1 MLERLQRD
9 LGATMHHV
17 GCGEGGLADDIDSID
32 ANKAVFLVGGRGALD
47 VYHVSAPA
55 DTFREVLV
63 THPHLQ
69 FAFVIVG
76 FDNDP
81 RGLWEISEARWYVK
95 MFRELV
101 GFDKLEFALD
111 HVASGAAEL
120 VNRSPTGQTFHR
132 YVCPERT
139 MPADALAMHGLSAEF
154 LADKPLFGVVADE
167 FLASSAMRCS
177 WPTTRALAL
186 PYQC

>member
-1 MLERLQRD
+1 VLSLLKNISVNQRDLMLERLQRD

-47 VYHVSAPA
+47 VYHVSAAA

-101 GFDKLEFALD
+101 GLDKFEFALD
-111 HVASGAAEL
+111 HVASAICRCRLRVECGSETPALSSSLTKRIE
-120 VNRSPTGQTFHR
+120 VRFHA
-132 YVCPERT
+132 C
-139 MPADALAMHGLSAEF
+139 H
-154 LADKPLFGVVADE
+154 
-167 FLASSAMRCS
+167 
-177 WPTTRALAL
+177 
-186 PYQC
+186 Q

>member
-1 MLERLQRD
+1 MREIVID
-9 LGATMHHV
+9 T
-17 GCGEGGLADDIDSID
+17 ETTGLDPLD
-32 ANKAVFLVGGRGALD
+32 AHGVV
-47 VYHVSAPA
+47 
-55 DTFREVLV
+55 
-63 THPHLQ
+63 
-69 FAFVIVG
+69 
-76 FDNDP
+76 
-81 RGLWEISEARWYVK
+81 EI
-95 MFRELV
+95 
-101 GFDKLEFALD
+101 
-111 HVASGAAEL
+111 GAAEL

-186 PYQC
+186 PLSMLR